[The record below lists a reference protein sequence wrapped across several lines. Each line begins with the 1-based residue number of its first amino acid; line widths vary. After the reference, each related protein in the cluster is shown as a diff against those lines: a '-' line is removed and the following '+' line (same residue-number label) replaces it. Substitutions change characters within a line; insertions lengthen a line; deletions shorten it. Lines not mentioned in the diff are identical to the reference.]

1 MSNESTRYPGL
12 YKRAQRAYRNLIDPI
27 RAIAKEHGYA
37 VGVHGSLAR
46 DIDLIAAP
54 WTVKPWPAEQLVDAI
69 RKMCEDETGFA
80 DFAQDTPA
88 DKPEMKPHGRRAW
101 SIVLGGGVY
110 LDISVMPIIET
121 KPIEDG
127 TL

>member
-12 YKRAQRAYRNLIDPI
+12 YKRAQRAYRDLIEPI

-46 DIDLIAAP
+46 DVDLILCP
-54 WTVKPWPAEQLVDAI
+54 WSEKTWPIEQLLQAI
-69 RKMCEDETGFA
+69 IKECEEISGFA
-80 DFAQDTPA
+80 
-88 DKPEMKPHGRRAW
+88 EMSHVPPTIKPHGRRAW
-101 SIVLGGGVY
+101 SIVLGGGTY
-110 LDISVMPIIET
+110 LDISVMPAVDV